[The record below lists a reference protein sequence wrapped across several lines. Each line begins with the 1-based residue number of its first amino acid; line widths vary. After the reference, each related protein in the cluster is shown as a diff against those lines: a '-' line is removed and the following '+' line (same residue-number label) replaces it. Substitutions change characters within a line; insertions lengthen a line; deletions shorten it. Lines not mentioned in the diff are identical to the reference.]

1 MLGYWPYA
9 TRKNIFYIYFFVKTQ
24 ASQNRKKKNTSH
36 THPFQNLQKAQN
48 TDVYKKINFPKPNFT
63 HTRFSPSI

>member
-9 TRKNIFYIYFFVKTQ
+9 TYKNIFLYFFCQK
-24 ASQNRKKKNTSH
+24 RKHHKKKKKTSH

-48 TDVYKKINFPKPNFT
+48 TDIYKK
-63 HTRFSPSI
+63 